1 MKVSY
6 NGLWKILIDKNMNKK
21 DLAKACELSPA
32 TVSKMGRGE
41 FVSMEVLYRIGIKL
55 NVDFGD
61 MVSIIKQKNKQVLRW
76 QKGTSR

>member
-41 FVSMEVLYRIGIKL
+41 FVSMDVLYRIGTKL
-55 NVDFGD
+55 GVDFGE
-61 MVSIIKQKNKQVLRW
+61 MVSMIRESKDE
-76 QKGTSR
+76 

>member
-21 DLAKACELSPA
+21 DLSEKVGLAPA
-32 TVSKMGRGE
+32 TISKMGKGE
-41 FVSMEVLYRIGIKL
+41 FVSMDVLYRIGQTL

-61 MVSIIKQKNKQVLRW
+61 MVSMKVIQQEDENE
-76 QKGTSR
+76 

>member
-21 DLAKACELSPA
+21 DLARSCELSPA
-32 TVSKMGRGE
+32 TISKMGRGE

-55 NVDFGD
+55 NVDFSD
-61 MVSIIKQKNKQVLRW
+61 MVSIIKHEK
-76 QKGTSR
+76 